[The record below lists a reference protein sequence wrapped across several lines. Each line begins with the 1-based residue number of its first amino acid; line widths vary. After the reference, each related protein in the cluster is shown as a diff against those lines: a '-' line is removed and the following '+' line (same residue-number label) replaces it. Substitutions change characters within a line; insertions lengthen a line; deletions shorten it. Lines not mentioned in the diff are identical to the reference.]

1 MGKQITMQEILGKE
15 KTREEVLWE
24 VNRNPAVYALFRD
37 MDNETFREHFIQFCM
52 GVRGVKMTYD
62 SFFKY
67 IFDAEVHPERLSRML
82 SQIIGR
88 PLKVKR
94 MLPVEHRRIS
104 EQGSLLAL
112 DIIVE
117 FETGE
122 LADVEIQKIGYYF
135 PGQRMSCYSS
145 DMVMRQYERRRRA
158 KGKAFTYCDMQ
169 KVYTIVLMEESA
181 KEVKEMEDC
190 YLHRGG
196 FEFDTGLKMEF
207 LQEFYIIALDNFFKI
222 KDNKDDTKKMSELE
236 AWLYFIGSDKPEHI
250 LRVVEQYPWFAE
262 LYEDIAYFRQ
272 NPEEGIRMFSDAL
285 REMDENTVKLMIDDM
300 KEEAERRRKELEES
314 QKELEESQKELEE
327 SQKELEESQKE
338 LEETDRKLGEKT
350 LEAEALS
357 QRLDEKDR
365 ELEKQRIENEKLRK
379 LLGER

>member
-1 MGKQITMQEILGKE
+1 M
-15 KTREEVLWE
+15 
-24 VNRNPAVYALFRD
+24 
-37 MDNETFREHFIQFCM
+37 
-52 GVRGVKMTYD
+52 
-62 SFFKY
+62 
-67 IFDAEVHPERLSRML
+67 
-82 SQIIGR
+82 
-88 PLKVKR
+88 
-94 MLPVEHRRIS
+94 
-104 EQGSLLAL
+104 
-112 DIIVE
+112 
-117 FETGE
+117 
-122 LADVEIQKIGYYF
+122 
-135 PGQRMSCYSS
+135 
-145 DMVMRQYERRRRA
+145 
-158 KGKAFTYCDMQ
+158 
-169 KVYTIVLMEESA
+169 LMEESA
-181 KEVKEMEDC
+181 KEVKEMEDR

-196 FEFDTGLKMEF
+196 IEFDTGLKMEF

-338 LEETDRKLGEKT
+338 LEQQRK
-350 LEAEALS
+350 
-357 QRLDEKDR
+357 
-365 ELEKQRIENEKLRK
+365 ENEELRR
-379 LLGER
+379 LLGERLN